1 MNLFYIVQIFNGN
14 ANLPISGW
22 RFCMFSIYKKMLM
35 SDVFFWEQPIYRYN
49 LISIAKILGPPGII
63 DIGDLSICA
72 NLLYFSG

>member
-1 MNLFYIVQIFNGN
+1 
-14 ANLPISGW
+14 
-22 RFCMFSIYKKMLM
+22 MFSIYKKMLM